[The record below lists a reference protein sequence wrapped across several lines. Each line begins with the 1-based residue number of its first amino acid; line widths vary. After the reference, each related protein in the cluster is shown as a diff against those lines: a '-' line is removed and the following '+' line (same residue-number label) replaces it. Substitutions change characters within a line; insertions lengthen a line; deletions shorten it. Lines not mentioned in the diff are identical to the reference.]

1 MGKQIN
7 YYIGYNDFLSI
18 AQKALDSGCE
28 ILAVEQGRVLRSNHI
43 SIVTPDR
50 YNYYFY
56 LPEAGP
62 LDIQIRNNQET
73 IGGYNASGNV
83 LIEAGFSRINHSGKT
98 ISRARLFS
106 ISGYYEVGGE
116 WVERPACMKK
126 LYDKLVRLVKK
137 TAPYTELTDLIFSTI
152 AGNCGSTYEWTH
164 KEYITPE
171 LLALKN
177 DKKYKLEG

>member
-7 YYIGYNDFLSI
+7 YYIGYDDFLSLT
-18 AQKALDSGCE
+18 QKALDSGCE
-28 ILAVEQGRVLRSNHI
+28 ILALEQGRVIRSNHI

-56 LPEAGP
+56 LPEAGS
-62 LDIQIRNNQET
+62 LEIQIRNGRESV
-73 IGGYNASGNV
+73 GGYNTSGNV

-106 ISGYYEVGGE
+106 LSGYYEVGGE

-126 LYDKLVRLVKK
+126 LYDKLARAAKK
-137 TAPYTELTDLIFSTI
+137 IAPYTEITDTIFSTR
-152 AGNCGSTYEWTH
+152 ADDYGSIREWTH
-164 KEYITPE
+164 KEYISPE
-171 LLALKN
+171 LLELKN
-177 DKKYKLEG
+177 NKNYHLG